1 MQAICR
7 NSRYSTIIYVYSIC
21 KDYRNDIVS
30 RTLFY
35 RAIVGNIAL
44 LVKDAPINSDICQDR
59 EMLIQIEI

>member
-1 MQAICR
+1 MQAICK
-7 NSRYSTIIYVYSIC
+7 NLRYSTIIYVYSIC
-21 KDYRNDIVS
+21 KDYRNDVVS

-35 RAIVGNIAL
+35 RATVGNIVL